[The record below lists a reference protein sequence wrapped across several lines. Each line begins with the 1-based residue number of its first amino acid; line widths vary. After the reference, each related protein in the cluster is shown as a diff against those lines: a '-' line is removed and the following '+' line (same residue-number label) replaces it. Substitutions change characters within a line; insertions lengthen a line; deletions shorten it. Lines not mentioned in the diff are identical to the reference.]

1 MIWLLL
7 ECGANFNQQSLLGH
21 TALSYVKHLH
31 HWDSESIMT
40 GHIDRYSSKLLTIYY
55 LIIVKVFAGFQA
67 LRARYF
73 LDLRLIDFG
82 FSFRHELFFARMRP
96 VN

>member
-40 GHIDRYSSKLLTIYY
+40 GHIDRYSSKLLIIYY
-55 LIIVKVFAGFQA
+55 LLAVKVFAGF
-67 LRARYF
+67 
-73 LDLRLIDFG
+73 
-82 FSFRHELFFARMRP
+82 
-96 VN
+96 